1 MFSIFKCLGIMAP
14 EDTWRSLMFAPI
26 HRTATFAILTS
37 AGMLG
42 GWLHS
47 QDRLGYAAMADTS
60 GISQILK
67 VTSHSHFTFSMVG
80 RASALP
86 WYPAGPQRLRP
97 DLYVHGRCDCERCGE
112 HSLALKTS
120 TGNDAYPLTFHWLHK
135 TYVYLIWNILPCS
148 WKEGHSEYLH
158 P

>member
-1 MFSIFKCLGIMAP
+1 MKPIRNTTYYWYIHNLKNSISYPNYTRYKDKKKVFYDKIKCFSIFKCLGIRAP
-14 EDTWRSLMFAPI
+14 EDTWTSLMFAPI

-47 QDRLGYAAMADTS
+47 QDRLGYAAMTNTS
-60 GISQILK
+60 DISQILK

-97 DLYVHGRCDCERCGE
+97 DLHVHGRCDCGE
-112 HSLALKTS
+112 MWRT
-120 TGNDAYPLTFHWLHK
+120 
-135 TYVYLIWNILPCS
+135 LIDS
-148 WKEGHSEYLH
+148 
-158 P
+158 